1 MTDPFEAL
9 REPIVPAEPSPQFTA
24 RLRERLERAL
34 LDDPGATMTSTE
46 STGHADVAERARMT
60 LTPYLA
66 VPGAQRA
73 IDWYGDVFGAR
84 LRAEPYVMDDGRL
97 GHVELELGGTV
108 LFLADEFPEI
118 DMLAPANRG
127 GPSVNLHLEV
137 PDVDA
142 VVGRAREHGA
152 TAVGDIED
160 HPYGRSG
167 RFQDP
172 FGHRWQIMTPPGRA
186 VPEPA
191 APAPEPPSD
200 SRHGDI
206 DYITITT
213 PDSGLAKEFYGA
225 VLGWRFAAGN
235 VEDGWQ
241 VEDVRPMAGL
251 HGGQAGDVHL
261 CFRADDLDDTLN
273 RVREH
278 GGEAGEPQNMPYGRL
293 STCTDNQG
301 RRFYLLG

>member
-9 REPIVPAEPSPQFTA
+9 REPIVPAEPSSQFTE

-34 LDDPGATMTSTE
+34 LDDPGATMTTE
-46 STGHADVAERARMT
+46 STRHADVTERTRMT
-60 LTPYLA
+60 LTPYIA
-66 VPGAQRA
+66 VTGAQRA

-84 LRAEPYVMDDGRL
+84 LRDEPYVMDDGRL

-118 DMLAPANRG
+118 DMLAPVHRG
-127 GPSVNLHLEV
+127 GPSVNLLLEV

-142 VVGRAREHGA
+142 VVRRAREHGA

-160 HPYGRSG
+160 NPYGRAG

-172 FGHRWQIMTPPGRA
+172 FGHRWQIMTPPGRS
-186 VPEPA
+186 VPEQA
-191 APAPEPPSD
+191 APAPPRAA
-200 SRHGDI
+200 RHGDI
-206 DYITITT
+206 DYITITA

-225 VLGWRFAAGN
+225 VLGWRFAPGN

-241 VEDVRPMAGL
+241 IEDVRPMAGL
-251 HGGQAGDVHL
+251 HGGQTDDVHL
-261 CFRADDLDDTLN
+261 CFRVDDLDDTLN
-273 RVREH
+273 RVREQ
-278 GGEAGEPQNMPYGRL
+278 GGEAGEPQEMPYGRL
-293 STCTDNQG
+293 ATCTDNQG
-301 RRFYLLG
+301 RHFYLLG